1 MLSLSSNTSKLL
13 KPSNASATE
22 GSMPTNLL
30 ASQRHRLKLQR
41 QPVLPS
47 PSSHTVQDKPEKE
60 FFRETDF
67 HQKYVTDM
75 RIDSIPESQIELTHT
90 WLRSLGYLRYY
101 KNTQS
106 DLPDEC
112 TNGSFFF
119 KLINHLERNIVL
131 KGENTLS
138 KTGIKVGFEKIFKHL
153 KQFEKFNPRYLSSEY
168 YLMNGQ
174 KDVFWGLIEDIR
186 CVYGNKI
193 SIKDRRFKSN
203 GRSQRDSSGSLEAA
217 SRLSYSITPKPS
229 RSASRRE
236 KDSKGDLQSQYSARQ
251 LAINQSKKAL
261 SQISTTPTIKIER
274 PNSTNK
280 PSSQHLGNEKI
291 YTERDVMR
299 RQYKEL
305 RDKQQTDNQQTLGKI
320 MEMNGCGRYVD
331 LQNTT
336 NKDFKKLHIDQT
348 NLAGLEVECRQWF
361 QQLGLRVQMKENLF
375 ENQIRNGYLLSYLT
389 ALVFNKKLT
398 SICKEPKTIND
409 CRNNVEASLNAIR
422 TSRSSIP
429 HELIWQA
436 DEIIKGNP
444 AIIWPLFASLK
455 FIHEMKLQGSVA
467 LTEVNINRGAHIS
480 SVNMQTLPYSEDQIQ
495 RLSISLLNW
504 TISMGVFNQDQRLPD
519 CIDDVIELVRQGA
532 TLARLIYKISGKV
545 IRGLHLKPICIPN
558 YTHNVRKCLDYLQSL
573 PQMSRRFLWRVED
586 IVNSKRLSIIGLLED
601 LHRYSNGCPRREDP
615 DYFSDGPYFGSNS
628 ASHSHPYKKTN
639 SNDHSTNR
647 GHSAQN
653 DITKLATNDLI
664 SIIASKP
671 DKAERTGAAEGNDI
685 YNQRLDLSSGNLLLN
700 NETNIADRILK
711 GDPTLFVNLG
721 KEELEKVKKIIKLLL
736 LVNMPK
742 VVEREA
748 WEGRIWSLF
757 SDGQVLLTQTCTG

>member
-236 KDSKGDLQSQYSARQ
+236 KDSKGDLQSQYLARQ

-291 YTERDVMR
+291 YTERDIMR

-336 NKDFKKLHIDQT
+336 NKDFRKFHID
-348 NLAGLEVECRQWF
+348 
-361 QQLGLRVQMKENLF
+361 
-375 ENQIRNGYLLSYLT
+375 
-389 ALVFNKKLT
+389 
-398 SICKEPKTIND
+398 
-409 CRNNVEASLNAIR
+409 
-422 TSRSSIP
+422 
-429 HELIWQA
+429 
-436 DEIIKGNP
+436 
-444 AIIWPLFASLK
+444 
-455 FIHEMKLQGSVA
+455 
-467 LTEVNINRGAHIS
+467 
-480 SVNMQTLPYSEDQIQ
+480 
-495 RLSISLLNW
+495 
-504 TISMGVFNQDQRLPD
+504 
-519 CIDDVIELVRQGA
+519 
-532 TLARLIYKISGKV
+532 
-545 IRGLHLKPICIPN
+545 
-558 YTHNVRKCLDYLQSL
+558 
-573 PQMSRRFLWRVED
+573 
-586 IVNSKRLSIIGLLED
+586 
-601 LHRYSNGCPRREDP
+601 
-615 DYFSDGPYFGSNS
+615 
-628 ASHSHPYKKTN
+628 
-639 SNDHSTNR
+639 
-647 GHSAQN
+647 
-653 DITKLATNDLI
+653 
-664 SIIASKP
+664 
-671 DKAERTGAAEGNDI
+671 
-685 YNQRLDLSSGNLLLN
+685 
-700 NETNIADRILK
+700 
-711 GDPTLFVNLG
+711 
-721 KEELEKVKKIIKLLL
+721 
-736 LVNMPK
+736 
-742 VVEREA
+742 
-748 WEGRIWSLF
+748 
-757 SDGQVLLTQTCTG
+757 